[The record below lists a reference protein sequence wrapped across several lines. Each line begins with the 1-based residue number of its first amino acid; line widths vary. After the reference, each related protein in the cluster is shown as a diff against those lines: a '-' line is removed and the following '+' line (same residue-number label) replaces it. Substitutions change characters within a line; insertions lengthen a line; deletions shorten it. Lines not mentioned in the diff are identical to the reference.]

1 MNRRTCGNCR
11 LCCFIYELSGEFWTG
26 GTKGKRKWCEH
37 SCRKGCAVHA
47 KPRPSVCENF
57 KCDWLVHPELP
68 DDWRPDRIGIILT
81 TIGCFEGQLVIQVSE
96 HYAGLTDKALPRLR
110 TNAIFLVTYAHEGF
124 TRFRKVQGW
133 ADGEKERFMI
143 WLTNNHKPFS
153 NLNPKDLEI
162 ATVP

>member
-1 MNRRTCGNCR
+1 
-11 LCCFIYELSGEFWTG
+11 
-26 GTKGKRKWCEH
+26 
-37 SCRKGCAVHA
+37 
-47 KPRPSVCENF
+47 
-57 KCDWLVHPELP
+57 
-68 DDWRPDRIGIILT
+68 
-81 TIGCFEGQLVIQVSE
+81 VSE